1 MNAYMR
7 FDDSKL
13 GIDRCGSP
21 LEKNLAR
28 AFARLSRFEWR
39 RPNDDPWEVGRW
51 PGWFLVLL
59 AQPYYGTYRPDFAIS
74 TWAYEDKDELAP
86 PFIVIVEVDGH
97 DFHEKTKEQ
106 AERDKSRDRFM
117 TTTDAKVLRFTG
129 REVFRDVD
137 ACADQAFEYIMR
149 IQQDHL
155 NLEVMKFID
164 ERMKNHKDHPDPEL
178 MKFLEEHEKSYD

>member
-1 MNAYMR
+1 
-7 FDDSKL
+7 
-13 GIDRCGSP
+13 
-21 LEKNLAR
+21 
-28 AFARLSRFEWR
+28 
-39 RPNDDPWEVGRW
+39 
-51 PGWFLVLL
+51 
-59 AQPYYGTYRPDFAIS
+59 
-74 TWAYEDKDELAP
+74 
-86 PFIVIVEVDGH
+86 
-97 DFHEKTKEQ
+97 
-106 AERDKSRDRFM
+106 M